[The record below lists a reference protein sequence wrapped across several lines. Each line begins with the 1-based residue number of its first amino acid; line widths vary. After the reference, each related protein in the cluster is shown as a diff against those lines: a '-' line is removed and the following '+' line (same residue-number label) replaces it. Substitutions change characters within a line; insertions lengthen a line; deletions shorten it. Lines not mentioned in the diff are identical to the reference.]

1 MGASKTLKQSQK
13 NQVDIAGKAQQLG
26 TANADQSQG
35 SFDQRSSLLQKPIDY
50 FSSVASGNPS
60 AMLTA
65 AAPGLSNISKQS
77 QSAKGNIM
85 ETIPAGAARQYALSL
100 IDRGKAGQGADFLNQ
115 AYMQSFPALQGIAKD
130 TGDFGLQRLGA
141 GYRGLEAAG
150 QGNQAVIQSE
160 TQRQAAKM
168 NMIGSVAG
176 MAGGAM
182 GGAGGIGKM
191 FSRKASAAAA
201 PVSSGWGT
209 VQSSSPIGNLLRK

>member
-26 TANADQSQG
+26 TMNADQSQG
-35 SFDQRSSLLQKPIDY
+35 NFDQRSALLQKPIDFY
-50 FSSVASGNPS
+50 SSLASGNPS
-60 AMLTA
+60 TMMTA
-65 AAPGLSNISKQS
+65 AAPGLSNISKQA

-85 ETIPAGAARQYALSL
+85 ETIPAGAARQYALAQ
-100 IDRGKAGQGADFLNQ
+100 IDRGKAGQGADFLNA

-168 NMIGSVAG
+168 NMLGGLASVAG
-176 MAGGAM
+176 
-182 GGAGGIGKM
+182 GGITGALKKGGG
-191 FSRKASAAAA
+191 STSTSAV
-201 PVSSGWGT
+201 PY
-209 VQSSSPIGNLLRK
+209 QSTQNFNTPSNGFKLG

>member
-26 TANADQSQG
+26 TMNADQSQG
-35 SFDQRSSLLQKPIDY
+35 NFDQRSALLQKPMDFY
-50 FSSVASGNPS
+50 SSLASGNPS
-60 AMLTA
+60 TMMTA
-65 AAPGLSNISKQS
+65 AAPGLSNISKQA

-85 ETIPAGAARQYALSL
+85 ETIPAGAARQYALAQ

-168 NMIGSVAG
+168 NMLGGLASVA
-176 MAGGAM
+176 AGRIMGALKK
-182 GGAGGIGKM
+182 GGGSAP
-191 FSRKASAAAA
+191 AAAA
-201 PVSSGWGT
+201 PF
-209 VQSSSPIGNLLRK
+209 QSTQNFNTPSNGFKLG